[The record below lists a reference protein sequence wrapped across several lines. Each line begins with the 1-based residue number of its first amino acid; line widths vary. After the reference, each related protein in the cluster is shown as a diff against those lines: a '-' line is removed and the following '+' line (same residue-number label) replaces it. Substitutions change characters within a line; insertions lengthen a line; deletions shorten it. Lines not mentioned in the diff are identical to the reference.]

1 MLRARSQNNVCS
13 EEAKFVQE
21 RIGGVERHFADLCT
35 VFAAYARKAARVR
48 DKNDEVSKVIQSYAQ
63 AENINRSLSNGLNN
77 FATTLSVIGDYRD
90 ARVHRLD
97 AKVISPLSQY
107 SLICKHVRE
116 DVRNTFTARDRE
128 LTRRSQLDKLRGK
141 NPRNRQL
148 ISEAESELMKAT
160 IEVTRVVKGLEDQID
175 TFEKR
180 KLHDL
185 KNILGDFVRI
195 ELSFH
200 TKAVELLTKAYQDIA
215 EIDEIKDLED
225 FQLTRGDM
233 TGEFREVL
241 HVPESVARL
250 ETVRRASFR
259 QSYSLTNLAN
269 RFANSPLSLKKSANR
284 TAESLESMKTG
295 FTNSSESVQ
304 VEEYDKSSEET
315 ESEST
320 VQGKSV
326 RSRLK
331 SM

>member
-215 EIDEIKDLED
+215 EIDEIKDLE
-225 FQLTRGDM
+225 
-233 TGEFREVL
+233 EFREVL